1 MYCKIIFFFGYWYY
15 SWLKYLFTFQKQSFR
30 KNIKNKIN
38 IKTKDKIK
46 DEKLQDNINREA
58 AKMSVLSLGKID
70 KYDYLTGKEIFPS
83 DQSRIKKQS
92 KFIYSPLGKTNTK
105 NWWLRKKN
113 IEALKPITQI

>member
-1 MYCKIIFFFGYWYY
+1 M
-15 SWLKYLFTFQKQSFR
+15 FTFQKQSFR

-58 AKMSVLSLGKID
+58 AKMLVLSLGKID

-105 NWWLRKKN
+105 N
-113 IEALKPITQI
+113 